1 MLLLSPFTRTSLSP
15 ILTISQAE
23 NSGRSLWLAL
33 AGPKSCGITV
43 TKRREFE
50 RAGLSFKRVFEAVS
64 FSGQAFCL
72 CIRLD
77 SIAGCQQLNVAGSPR
92 AATESAVKLTS

>member
-64 FSGQAFCL
+64 FSGRLLNAFAFALIPSQAASNL
-72 CIRLD
+72 MSLARPE
-77 SIAGCQQLNVAGSPR
+77 QPQRVP
-92 AATESAVKLTS
+92 